1 MWWVYHSS
9 WWYEYTC
16 TVSFV
21 LFNIYLHIMVSPNM
35 HKKVNKQSNRYISIT
50 IYIYKMN
57 DTSISD
63 LSLYVSDCISTV
75 VYFCDWLMLIIPQ
88 CFLAVI
94 YVSDCISTVVYF
106 SDWLMLIRPV
116 FSSSDLS
123 LYVSDCIS
131 TVVYF
136 CNWLMLIRPVFS
148 SSDLCVWLYKYCS
161 LLQWLIDV
169 N

>member
-35 HKKVNKQSNRYISIT
+35 HKKVNKQSNRSVLLY
-50 IYIYKMN
+50 IYIRWMICLSVIYHSMCLIYQYYYIYYKMN
-57 DTSISD
+57 DMSISD

-75 VYFCDWLMLIIPQ
+75 VYFCD
-88 CFLAVI
+88 
-94 YVSDCISTVVYF
+94 
-106 SDWLMLIRPV
+106 
-116 FSSSDLS
+116 
-123 LYVSDCIS
+123 
-131 TVVYF
+131 
-136 CNWLMLIRPVFS
+136 WLMLIRPVFS